1 MEPGT
6 EARRGLG
13 PAWVAIALGVLVA
26 LALVDTSRSEGAPGQ
41 PLAQP
46 LELERFRAIG
56 SRDSAVAVEVVVRNT
71 RDVDV
76 EVLDAS
82 IPDMGDVRF
91 GSGTAAPTSL
101 VRAHDYG
108 RFAMRLPTVCPTPPA
123 IDRIDVRLRIEGHE
137 QSQSLRFLN
146 TVRWQCR

>member
-1 MEPGT
+1 MVTGT

-13 PAWVAIALGVLVA
+13 PAWVGIALGVLVA
-26 LALVDTSRSEGAPGQ
+26 VAFVISSRSEGAPG
-41 PLAQP
+41 QP

-56 SRDSAVAVEVVVRNT
+56 SRDSAVAVQVVVRNT

-82 IPDMGDVRF
+82 IPDMADVRF
-91 GSGTAAPTSL
+91 GGGTTAPTSM

-108 RFAMRLPTVCPTPPA
+108 TFAMRLPTVCPTPPA
-123 IDRIDVRLRIEGHE
+123 IDRINVRLRINGHE
-137 QSQSLRFLN
+137 HAQSLHFLN
-146 TVRWQCR
+146 AVRWECR